1 MGVNGA
7 PATSLADFYRK
18 VWALGPAGTAVPL
31 DLMQDDEA
39 RRVEVMST
47 NRLDHLKLN
56 SSL

>member
-1 MGVNGA
+1 MNGVR
-7 PATSLADFYRK
+7 PTSLADFYRK
-18 VWALGPAGTAVPL
+18 VWALGAAGTAVPL

>member
-1 MGVNGA
+1 VNGA

-31 DLMQDDEA
+31 DLMQDDAA
-39 RRVEVMST
+39 RRVDVMST